1 MIGLLLQNLRL
12 RLLEWLRKPKKAD
25 VPRWT
30 LKEIQA
36 LPKSEQDLFY
46 KRTYEA
52 RRPLW

>member
-1 MIGLLLQNLRL
+1 MIGLLLQNLRI
-12 RLLEWLRKPKKAD
+12 RLLEWLRKPKKQD

-36 LPKSEQDLFY
+36 LPKSEQDLFT
-46 KRTYEA
+46 KQRYEM

>member
-1 MIGLLLQNLRL
+1 MIRLFLQNLRI

-36 LPKSEQDLFY
+36 LDETP
-46 KRTYEA
+46 
-52 RRPLW
+52 RRPVW